1 MKALSSIF
9 AIAILFVAGAA
20 PALAAGNAV
29 AGKEKSALCQGCHGE
44 TGNSA
49 SADFPKL
56 AGQPHTYI
64 FKQVTDF
71 QNERRLNET
80 MQPMAATVASLEDLH
95 DIAAYFSS
103 QKMGKN
109 DGSFDAKKVK
119 AGEDIFLNGNA
130 ANGVYGCVNCHGE
143 NGKGN
148 QVFPRIGQ
156 QWKDYLVR
164 QLKALKKGERAND
177 RGGMMRDI
185 AQKLSDQEIDNVTE
199 FLASIK

>member
-9 AIAILFVAGAA
+9 AVAILFTAGAA
-20 PALAAGNAV
+20 PVLAAGDAV

>member
-9 AIAILFVAGAA
+9 AVAILFAASAA
-20 PALAAGNAV
+20 PALAVGDPA

-49 SADFPKL
+49 SSDFPKL

-71 QNERRLNET
+71 QHERRLNET
-80 MQPMAATVASLEDLH
+80 MQPMAATVESLEDLH

-103 QKMGKN
+103 QKMVKN

-119 AGEDIFLNGNA
+119 AGEDLFLNGNPTT
-130 ANGVYGCVNCHGE
+130 GVYGCVNCHGE

-185 AQKLSDQEIDNVTE
+185 ASKLSDQDIDNVTE
-199 FLASIK
+199 YLAAIK

>member
-1 MKALSSIF
+1 MKALSSMVAVF
-9 AIAILFVAGAA
+9 ALLFAGAVFA
-20 PALAAGNAV
+20 EGNA
-29 AGKEKSALCQGCHGE
+29 ALGKEKSALCQGCHGE
-44 TGNSA
+44 IGNSG
-49 SADFPKL
+49 SDDFPKL

-71 QNERRLNET
+71 QNNRRINET

-103 QKMGKN
+103 QKMVKN

-119 AGEDIFLNGNA
+119 AGEEMFLNGNPA
-130 ANGVYGCVNCHGE
+130 KEVYGCINCHGE

-156 QWKDYLVR
+156 QWKQYLVR
-164 QLKALKKGERAND
+164 QLKALRSGERAND
-177 RGGMMRDI
+177 RGGMMGDI
-185 AQKLSDQEIDNVTE
+185 AKKLTDHDIDDVTE
-199 FLASIK
+199 YLASLK